1 VAYHEEEV
9 LGQLDATGSALIP
22 LGPLS
27 QKGVHFLG
35 YLVCKVG
42 DGTAGATYELQTKQ
56 GRPLAYASGLEIVLG
71 PVQILANDHKM
82 LKVTAG
88 PASVALSGML
98 TGDKNENFEDLLVRP
113 TPTSGNPAPQSV
125 VFTGKNL
132 TAGTEAGQV
141 VAATVGGVVL
151 DLTANTKST
160 SYLTNPGPLRIQLS
174 SSAAAGVNVIFA
186 TLYTDDI
193 AVVAEPMLLKV
204 FAPDGA
210 QNLNVL
216 TLQHT

>member
-1 VAYHEEEV
+1 MAYHEEEV
-9 LGQLDATGSALIP
+9 LAQLDATGSALIP

-27 QKGVHFLG
+27 EKGVHFLG
-35 YLVCKVG
+35 YLVCQVG
-42 DGTAGATYELQTKQ
+42 DGSQAATYVLQTKQ
-56 GRPLAYASGLEIVLG
+56 GRPLAYASGLDIVLG
-71 PVQILANDHKM
+71 PIQILANDHKL
-82 LKVTAG
+82 LKVTQG
-88 PASVALSGML
+88 PANASLSGML
-98 TGDKNENFEDLLVRP
+98 TGDKNANFEDLLVRP

-125 VFTGKNL
+125 VFTGKNVV
-132 TAGTEAGQV
+132 AGTEAGQV
-141 VAATVGGVVL
+141 VAATVGGVAL

-174 SSAAAGVNVIFA
+174 SSGAAGGDVIFA